1 MYMHDAIV
9 KQKQAVPH
17 MLYKSSAGGVVLNRA
32 GLLVLVCQRNGSWSL
47 PKGGVEDGESYEAAA
62 RREIMEE
69 TGITDLTTVETL
81 GSFTR
86 YPLDA
91 TGAEDRSC
99 LKRITV
105 LLFTTRDEMLHP
117 ADPRI
122 LEARWVKPADA
133 VAMLDA
139 PKDQEFLQSVLHRL

>member
-1 MYMHDAIV
+1 MAEAIV

-17 MLYKSSAGGVVLNRA
+17 MRYESSAGGVVLNRE
-32 GLLVLVCQRNGSWSL
+32 GLMALVCQRSGSWSL
-47 PKGGVEDGESYEAAA
+47 PKGGVEEGEGYETAA

-69 TGITDLTTVETL
+69 TGIVDLTTVETL

-91 TGAEDRSC
+91 TGAEDRTR

-105 LLFTTRDEMLHP
+105 FLFTTRDGKLHP

-133 VAMLDA
+133 VNMLAA
-139 PKDQEFLQSVLHRL
+139 PKDQEFLSSVIHKL

>member
-1 MYMHDAIV
+1 MHGAIV

-17 MLYKSSAGGVVLNRA
+17 MLYESSAGGVVLNKA
-32 GLLVLVCQRNGSWSL
+32 GLMVLVRQRNGSWSL
-47 PKGGVEDGESYEAAA
+47 PKGGVEDGENYEAAA
-62 RREIMEE
+62 RREIVEE
-69 TGITDLTTVETL
+69 TGLAHLTTVETL

-91 TGAEDRSC
+91 TGAEDRSR

-105 LLFTTRDEMLHP
+105 LLFTTSDERLHP
-117 ADPRI
+117 IDPRL

-133 VAMLDA
+133 VRMLGA
-139 PKDQEFLQSVLHRL
+139 PKDQQVLASVLGRL